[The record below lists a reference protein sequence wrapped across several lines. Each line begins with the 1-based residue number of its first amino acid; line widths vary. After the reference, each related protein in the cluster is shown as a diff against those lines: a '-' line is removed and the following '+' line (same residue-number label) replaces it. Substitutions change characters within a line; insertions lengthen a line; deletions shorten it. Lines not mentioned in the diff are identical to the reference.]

1 MRQEKLSPFLGTLE
15 AALFMPGCGERFGGR
30 VQALKKSFF
39 VPLALFPFS
48 AMTFIAAHP
57 SGSLDETS
65 GTLLA
70 AVYGLR
76 IVVYMTLFLGV
87 MFVLAKKLHKG
98 RDFLRFVEAHNWL
111 DLPSFII
118 TAPLCLAYM
127 AGLYQWEEIY
137 PMLVIATLYGYAC
150 LAYAAAR
157 IFQLPYELG
166 VSIAAFSLV
175 LNQASLGAVKFGMAQ
190 ALLYFA

>member
-1 MRQEKLSPFLGTLE
+1 MGTVE
-15 AALFMPGCGERFGGR
+15 AALFMPGCAERFSGR
-30 VQALKKSFF
+30 LLALKKSFL
-39 VPLALFPFS
+39 VPLSLFPFS
-48 AMTFIAAHP
+48 AAILIAAHP
-57 SGSLDETS
+57 AGHLDETS

-70 AVYGLR
+70 AAYALR
-76 IVVYMTLFLGV
+76 IVIYMALFLGAVFV
-87 MFVLAKKLHKG
+87 MANKLHKG

-111 DLPSFII
+111 DLPSFIV

-137 PMLVIATLYGYAC
+137 PMLVIGSLYGYAC

-157 IFQLPYELG
+157 IFRLPYELG
-166 VSIAAFSLV
+166 ISIAAFSLI
-175 LNQASLGAVKFGMAQ
+175 LNQATLDAVKFGMAQ